1 MSTRFE
7 RAFQHTVRFEGGF
20 VDDPDDPG
28 GATNYGVS
36 LRYLLSTG
44 EIEAFDYDADGDV
57 DADDIRKMT
66 PQDAQIVYRER
77 FWFDWMDDFR
87 VEDLAIKVFDLGVN
101 TGPAQAGKFLQRAIN
116 EQLPSGHKLIVDGII
131 GPKTCQ
137 IIKSLK
143 VDQAL
148 IALWDVEHHA
158 ARFYYMLAEKRRAS
172 RKYLFGWLRRC
183 YDRPEFD

>member
-1 MSTRFE
+1 MSTRFQ

-66 PQDAQIVYRER
+66 PEDAQKIYAER
-77 FWFDWMDDFR
+77 FWFDWMTTFKY
-87 VEDLAIKVFDLGVN
+87 ELLAVKVFDFGVN
-101 TGPAQAGKFLQRAIN
+101 TGPGQAGKFLQRAIN
-116 EQLPSGHKLIVDGII
+116 EQLPRGHRLIVDGIV
-131 GPKTCQ
+131 GPATCRIVKDLTLDQ
-137 IIKSLK
+137 NIIAADDLE
-143 VDQAL
+143 D
-148 IALWDVEHHA
+148 HA
-158 ARFYYMLAEKRRAS
+158 ARFYYGLSEKRRAS

-183 YDRPEFD
+183 YARPELF